1 MMSTFEQETLWIAAK
16 AMSSDRSVKE
26 VLRRLKERA
35 VGDWAS
41 SPPEADAKRLDAYHM
56 VRAISAFESEL
67 SALAAE
73 PDVVRFNRRLR
84 KA

>member
-1 MMSTFEQETLWIAAK
+1 VSTFEQETLWIAAK
-16 AMSSDRSVKE
+16 GMANDKAVQE

-35 VGDWAS
+35 VDDWAS

-56 VRAISAFESEL
+56 VRAITAFESEL
-67 SALAAE
+67 TALAAE
-73 PDVVRFNRRLR
+73 PDVVRFNKRLR

>member
-1 MMSTFEQETLWIAAK
+1 MSTFEQETLWIAAK
-16 AMSSDRSVKE
+16 AMANDRAVQE

-35 VGDWAS
+35 VDDWAS

-56 VRAISAFESEL
+56 VRAIASFETEL
-67 SALAAE
+67 TALASE
-73 PDVVRFNRRLR
+73 PDVTRFNRRLR

>member
-1 MMSTFEQETLWIAAK
+1 VSTFEQETLWIAAK
-16 AMSSDRSVKE
+16 AMANDRAVQE

-35 VGDWAS
+35 VDDWAS

-56 VRAISAFESEL
+56 VRAIASFETEL
-67 SALAAE
+67 TALASE
-73 PDVVRFNRRLR
+73 PDVTRFNRRLR

>member
-16 AMSSDRSVKE
+16 AMSNDKSVKE

-35 VGDWAS
+35 VDDWAS

>member
-1 MMSTFEQETLWIAAK
+1 VSTFEQETLWIAAK
-16 AMSSDRSVKE
+16 AMANDKAVQE

-35 VGDWAS
+35 VDDWAS

-56 VRAISAFESEL
+56 VRAIASFETEL
-67 SALAAE
+67 TALASE
-73 PDVVRFNRRLR
+73 PDVTRFNRRLR

>member
-1 MMSTFEQETLWIAAK
+1 VSTFEQETLWIAAK
-16 AMSSDRSVKE
+16 GMANDKAVQE

-35 VGDWAS
+35 VDDWAS

-56 VRAISAFESEL
+56 VRAIASFQAEL
-67 SALAAE
+67 TALASE
-73 PDVVRFNRRLR
+73 PDVTRFNRRLR

>member
-1 MMSTFEQETLWIAAK
+1 MSTFEQETLWIAAK
-16 AMSSDRSVKE
+16 GMANDKAVQE

-35 VGDWAS
+35 VDDWAS

-56 VRAISAFESEL
+56 VRAITSFQAEL
-67 SALAAE
+67 TALASE

>member
-1 MMSTFEQETLWIAAK
+1 MSTFEQETLWIAAR
-16 AMSSDRSVKE
+16 AMANDKSVKE

-35 VGDWAS
+35 GDDWAS
-41 SPPEADAKRLDAYHM
+41 SPPEADAKRLEAYYM
-56 VRAISAFESEL
+56 VRAIAALESEL
-67 SALAAE
+67 TALAAE

>member
-1 MMSTFEQETLWIAAK
+1 MSTFEQETLWIAAK
-16 AMSSDRSVKE
+16 AMANDKAVQE

-35 VGDWAS
+35 VDDWAS

-56 VRAISAFESEL
+56 VRAIASLETEL
-67 SALAAE
+67 TALASE
-73 PDVVRFNRRLR
+73 PDVTRFNRRLR

>member
-1 MMSTFEQETLWIAAK
+1 MSTFEQETLWIAAK
-16 AMSSDRSVKE
+16 GMANDKAVQE

-35 VGDWAS
+35 VDDWAS

-56 VRAISAFESEL
+56 VRAITAFESEL
-67 SALAAE
+67 TALAAE
-73 PDVVRFNRRLR
+73 PDVVRFNKRLR

>member
-1 MMSTFEQETLWIAAK
+1 MSTFEQETLWIAAK
-16 AMSSDRSVKE
+16 AMSNDKSVKE

-35 VGDWAS
+35 VDDWAS

>member
-1 MMSTFEQETLWIAAK
+1 VSTFEQETLWIAAK
-16 AMSSDRSVKE
+16 AMANDKAVQE

-35 VGDWAS
+35 VDDWAS

-56 VRAISAFESEL
+56 VRAIASFQAEL
-67 SALAAE
+67 TALASE
-73 PDVVRFNRRLR
+73 PDVMRFNRRLR

>member
-1 MMSTFEQETLWIAAK
+1 MSTFEQEALWIAAK
-16 AMSSDRSVKE
+16 AMANDRAVQE

-35 VGDWAS
+35 VDDWAS

-56 VRAISAFESEL
+56 VRAIASFETEL
-67 SALAAE
+67 TALASE
-73 PDVVRFNRRLR
+73 PDVTRFNRRLR